1 MGHLGAWAPG
11 WNTNSFRYVDIYIYL
26 GYVYLRYV
34 GGTYDLDMH
43 IMGYAYLIMCTYL
56 SYLYIYL
63 ICTRTIEHTYPR
75 YI

>member
-34 GGTYDLDMH
+34 GGTYDF
-43 IMGYAYLIMCTYL
+43 GYAHYGVCIPNNVHIPKLFI
-56 SYLYIYL
+56 YIPDMYA
-63 ICTRTIEHTYPR
+63 YN
-75 YI
+75 